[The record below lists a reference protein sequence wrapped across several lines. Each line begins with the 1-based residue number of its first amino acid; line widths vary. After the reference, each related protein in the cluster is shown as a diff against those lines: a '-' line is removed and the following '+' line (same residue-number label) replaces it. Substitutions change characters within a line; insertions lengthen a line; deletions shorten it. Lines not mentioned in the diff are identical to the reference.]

1 MFAAAGNRVSAN
13 ASPLRQDR
21 FHVPQDEVSQS
32 HVRLEYWQN
41 LELRGDATSMLS
53 GNPPSDRTGTAKSV
67 HRLHDPEKRR

>member
-41 LELRGDATSMLS
+41 LELRGDATSMLR
-53 GNPPSDRTGTAKSV
+53 GNPPCDRSGSANCV
-67 HRLHDPEKRR
+67 RPLHDPEKRR